1 MNSIRPIPETILVI
15 SVASLVLAYCQPA
28 PTPRES
34 VVITPAASACAGAR
48 LDAAVLGSRA
58 QIGYSRDDRF
68 VVLDFERGRLEGD
81 RDELVT
87 GGAPAVSISGSTLCV
102 AGTLESADA
111 CLVEVWRLGLCFEL
125 ETPSG
130 P

>member
-28 PTPRES
+28 PKPRES

-48 LDAAVLGSRA
+48 LDAAVLGSRS
-58 QIGYSRDDRF
+58 QVGYSRDDRF
-68 VVLDFERGRLEGD
+68 IVLDFDHGRLEGD
-81 RDELVT
+81 RAELVT
-87 GGAPAVSISGSTLCV
+87 GGAPSVVVSGSTLCL